1 MLGNKLPVFNRNT
14 ELHLNSP
21 VQEKMVKYKF
31 ALASSDG
38 IQLTSKHFGDSE
50 IFVIGEIDE
59 TGTVKLLEQMKN
71 NFKDVDESTAHG
83 SKEKRNSI
91 ISYLGEG
98 IDFIIAGQM
107 SPNFK
112 QINMK
117 TSVCPVVS
125 QIRDI
130 KHVLNFLG
138 SNFHL
143 LREKHAAKSENR
155 ETEILKIGL
164 QPDR

>member
-1 MLGNKLPVFNRNT
+1 
-14 ELHLNSP
+14 
-21 VQEKMVKYKF
+21 MVKYKF

-50 IFVIGEIDE
+50 IFVIGEIHED
-59 TGTVKLLEQMKN
+59 GTVRLLEQMKN
-71 NFKDVDESTAHG
+71 NFKNIDESTAHG

-112 QINMK
+112 QINTK
-117 TSVCPVVS
+117 TRVCPVVS

-130 KHVLNFLG
+130 KHVLSFLG

-143 LREKHAAKSENR
+143 LKEKYTAKMENR
-155 ETEILKIGL
+155 ETDILRIDL
-164 QPDR
+164 QP